1 MTHMSRPPDWLKKR
15 LIFSDEIFRTKET
28 LKELSVLTVCESS
41 LCPNLNECFSKAHAT
56 FLILG
61 SSCTRACGFC
71 SVDKGLP
78 QAPDPDEPQRIAE
91 AVTRLGLKFVV
102 VTSVT
107 RDDLPDGGASQF
119 VKVVEAIRR
128 VSGDIKLE
136 VLVPD
141 FNGNEGAVCEVLSA
155 RPDVFAHNIE
165 TVQRLY
171 PLTRSGSSYT
181 GSLRLLKKAKRFDLE
196 TITKSGIM
204 VGLGETDKEVF
215 DTILDL
221 RRHGCDI
228 LTIGQYLR
236 PKTANLPVARFVT
249 PEQFNEYREFAHSLG
264 FKHVSAGPFV
274 RSSYY
279 AEEMLESCKL

>member
-1 MTHMSRPPDWLKKR
+1 MSRPPDWLKKR
-15 LIFSDEIFRTKET
+15 LIFSEEIFRTKET
-28 LKELSVLTVCESS
+28 LQELSVLTVCESS

-61 SSCTRACGFC
+61 TSCTRSCGFC
-71 SVDKGLP
+71 SVGKGLP
-78 QAPDPDEPQRIAE
+78 QAPDPDEPRRIAE
-91 AVTRLGLKFVV
+91 AVRRFGSRFVV

-107 RDDLPDGGASQF
+107 RDDLADGGAGQF
-119 VKVVEAIRR
+119 VKVIEAIRR
-128 VSGDIKLE
+128 VSGDIRLE

-141 FNGNEGAVCEVLSA
+141 FNGNEGAMCEVLSA
-155 RPDVFAHNIE
+155 HPDVFAHNIE

-171 PLTRSGSSYT
+171 PLARSGSSYT
-181 GSLRLLKKAKRFDLE
+181 VSLQLLKKAKGFGLKVV
-196 TITKSGIM
+196 TKSSIM

-221 RRHGCDI
+221 HRHGCEI

-236 PKTANLPVARFVT
+236 PKAANLPVERFVT
-249 PEQFNEYREFAHSLG
+249 PGQFDEYRKFAHSLG
-264 FKHVSAGPFV
+264 FKHVCAGAFV

-279 AEEMLESCKL
+279 AEEMFESCKL